1 MGVWAGVDGGAH
13 SYQGVVEVA
22 FIVAMLDNAVG
33 WSWLTVFSMAGEGRE
48 VARAGLPEIVAES
61 IPAGL
66 ARTLGPGVPESET

>member
-1 MGVWAGVDGGAH
+1 MQLAGPGLLC
-13 SYQGVVEVA
+13 SQQQE
-22 FIVAMLDNAVG
+22 
-33 WSWLTVFSMAGEGRE
+33 GEGK